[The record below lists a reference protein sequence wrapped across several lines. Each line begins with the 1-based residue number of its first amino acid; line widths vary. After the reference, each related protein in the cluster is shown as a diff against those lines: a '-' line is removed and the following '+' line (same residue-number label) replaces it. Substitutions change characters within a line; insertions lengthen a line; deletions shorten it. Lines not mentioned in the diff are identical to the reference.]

1 MNFIDDAYERLS
13 KTAPD
18 LIRYISTFIDLTNE
32 VPENYGVE
40 LGVFMLISGQSLFYV
55 PVVAKGG
62 TVYPIDSVFSAEDSQ
77 FFPLT
82 PKFVDKV
89 INSNEMNLGQKTS
102 IPGNVI
108 KNPNVR
114 ELIEPP
120 KTGKFAYAG
129 TGLSEFLYQ
138 LSEPSKKAIL
148 EKISADTSFGKGL
161 HKLGFDLS
169 EIKEVLTKPLEK
181 KAEYR
186 PVEIGIRIVTGGENL
201 PDTVVQEILQRGY
214 GVVGYNTNPT
224 FAVEYDA
231 KNDGYTKLSAAQ
243 EGQVYEVIMK
253 DGSSKDGF
261 VPPQSEN
268 LQETSDDFD
277 KQHQNEPVKAGFVA
291 GGVKVRANKTAAK
304 TNHIIFE
311 DGTYACGV
319 CPVIRSTTLGKMD
332 DIVLELGSRG
342 LFRKSDELMTGFKTF
357 MLITKN
363 GWLGPLTITKPI
375 SHTEAGTTIFA
386 QSWDYEPVI
395 IHQSPN
401 IHGDYSVVGRD
412 VYVNNNAV
420 FFEMGENVSGIVE
433 TDPSVASVK
442 RSHMFTNLLAPVKI
456 GYDGVEFSLNGRAV
470 GGEADL
476 ARELIERKGLSKQA
490 FDQFVKKAHE
500 SSSLM
505 IYMSKEAAMGA
516 GPDYQTLPPNLPGSQ
531 MTPAHDNSPAIP
543 QAGKGYENPQNGYNP
558 NFQTI
563 QGAMSTGDKSI
574 VESTI
579 ISEFIN
585 DPNMFET
592 IGTYLP
598 VIKEAVDKLGRSIFL
613 VRLNINNLSSS
624 IEPEYLSNLMSS
636 LRNTYK
642 MLGDTYMRL
651 DSLTNTP
658 LVEESEL

>member
-1 MNFIDDAYERLS
+1 MNFIEDAYERLS

-18 LIRYISTFIDLTNE
+18 LIRFISTFVDLTNE
-32 VPENYGVE
+32 VPENYGIE
-40 LGVFMLISGQSLFYV
+40 LGVFMLSSGKSLFYV
-55 PVVAKGG
+55 PVIAKSG
-62 TVYPIDSVFSAEDSQ
+62 TVYPIDSVFSTEDNQ

-82 PKFVDKV
+82 PKFIDKV
-89 INSNEMNLGQKTS
+89 ISSNEMNLGQKTTT
-102 IPGNVI
+102 PGNVI

-120 KTGKFAYAG
+120 KTGKFAYAS

-138 LSEPSKKAIL
+138 LSEPSKKAFL
-148 EKISADTSFGKGL
+148 DKIAFDASFGKGL
-161 HKLGFDLS
+161 HKAGFD
-169 EIKEVLTKPLEK
+169 IKEMREVLSKPLEK

-186 PVEIGIRIVTGGENL
+186 PVEIGLKIVTEGNNL

-214 GVVGYNTNPT
+214 GIVGYNTNPT

-231 KNDGYTKLSAAQ
+231 KNDGYTKLSSAQ

-253 DGSSKDGF
+253 DGSTKVGF

-268 LQETSDDFD
+268 LQETSDPFD
-277 KQHQNEPVKAGFVA
+277 RRNHPDKAGIVA
-291 GGVKVRANKTAAK
+291 GGVKVRANPTVAR
-304 TNHIIFE
+304 TPHIIFE
-311 DGTYACGV
+311 DGSYACGV
-319 CPVIRSTTLGKMD
+319 CPVIRATTLGKMD
-332 DIVLELGSRG
+332 DILLELATMG
-342 LFRKSDELMTGFKTF
+342 LFKKAEELITSGERV

-363 GWLGPLTITKPI
+363 GWLGPLYIQLPI
-375 SHTEAGTTIFA
+375 KRTEAGTTICA
-386 QSWDYEPVI
+386 RMWDGDEVT

-412 VYVNNNAV
+412 IYVNSNAI
-420 FFEMGENVSGIVE
+420 FFIMGGNVSESVE
-433 TDPSVASVK
+433 TDPAVASVK
-442 RSHMFTNLLAPVKI
+442 RSHMFTNHMAPVRI
-456 GYDGVEFSLNGRAV
+456 GFDGVEYSLNGKPV
-470 GGEADL
+470 GSEVNL

-490 FDQFVKKAHE
+490 FDQFVKKANVYKKVD
-500 SSSLM
+500 

-531 MTPAHDNSPAIP
+531 LTPPHDNEPAIP
-543 QAGKGYENPQNGYNP
+543 QAGKGYENIQNGYNP

-563 QGAMSTGDKSI
+563 ESSLNTGDKSI
-574 VESTI
+574 IESTI

-585 DPNMFET
+585 DPNMLET

-642 MLGDTYMRL
+642 MLGDTFIRL
-651 DSLTNTP
+651 DSLTNAP
-658 LVEESEL
+658 IVEESEL